1 MPISFDTCGILYAM
15 FADQIVYHDTPGH
28 RVLDLRPDGVDC
40 IPSLRFSNC
49 QSVQQSPDFHY
60 HPGCMEFSLCRR
72 GNLIFDTR
80 EREYP
85 FLPGHVFV
93 SSPDEPHHLRTNPSG
108 LVVYSILFAIPHRH
122 NARLLGLDA
131 RGSEWLARSLTHLPK
146 RLFAATPAVRAAF
159 DRLFTVYDTV
169 GRKSPA
175 RRVKMRA
182 AALDL
187 LLALIDAARRL
198 PAKAPDKVN
207 EIAARIQDAP
217 ADDYPIQTLARQCNR
232 SVSAFAADFKRAKG
246 LPLHAFILNCRV
258 NRAKRLLSK
267 TNRTVAAIGQE
278 LRFCSTQ
285 HFARTFRRIIGVS
298 PLEYRRAAQ
307 PA

>member
-72 GNLIFDTR
+72 GNLIFDTL

-146 RLFAATPAVRAAF
+146 RLFAATPAV
-159 DRLFTVYDTV
+159 
-169 GRKSPA
+169 
-175 RRVKMRA
+175 RA

>member
-1 MPISFDTCGILYAM
+1 MPFFTAVCGILYAM
-15 FADQIVYHDTPGH
+15 FADPIVYHDTPGH

-40 IPSLRFSNC
+40 IPSLSFNNC
-49 QSVQQSPDFHY
+49 QSVRQGPDFHY

-72 GNLIFDTR
+72 GNLIFDTL

-93 SSPDEPHHLRTNPSG
+93 SSPDEPHHLRTNPCG
-108 LVVYSILFAIPHRH
+108 LVVYSVLFAIPPRR
-122 NARLLGLDA
+122 NAHILGLDA

-146 RLFAATPAVRAAF
+146 RLFAASPAVRAAF
-159 DRLFTVYDTV
+159 DRLFAVYDTV
-169 GRKSPA
+169 SRKSPA

-187 LLALIDAARRL
+187 LLALIDAARHL

-217 ADDYPIQTLARQCNR
+217 ADDYPIQELAQLCSR

-258 NRAKRLLSK
+258 NRAKRLLAK
-267 TNRTVAAIGQE
+267 TSRTVASIGQE

-298 PLEYRRAAQ
+298 PLQYRRSMRRA
-307 PA
+307 